1 MSTAGVWL
9 SVEKRLV
16 VSEKD
21 RMLVPL
27 SKMLEGSSDRAGE
40 AYVGLDNIDARS
52 SDTKEGEYCVRD
64 AVTGRRSV
72 WNYTGLPLAVAIR
85 GMRRHLK
92 IESENVYS
100 LFTGTPT
107 WRNSCESC
115 VAEYLLARCLA
126 ICSSFRG
133 EAGCGDCD
141 APSSL
146 GHGPGD
152 ILAGDCGL
160 YADCCMGV
168 SVHIKHTSNIPWG
181 VIYSRRYE
189 KGGRRWS

>member
-1 MSTAGVWL
+1 MAMPASRQKQQVKDDFGLGVVAVGVLESADRADWGDTIEGE
-9 SVEKRLV
+9 SAWVACGKSNWVWTRHVDCRGVAFVEKRLV

-92 IESENVYS
+92 I
-100 LFTGTPT
+100 
-107 WRNSCESC
+107 
-115 VAEYLLARCLA
+115 
-126 ICSSFRG
+126 
-133 EAGCGDCD
+133 D
-141 APSSL
+141 
-146 GHGPGD
+146 
-152 ILAGDCGL
+152 
-160 YADCCMGV
+160 
-168 SVHIKHTSNIPWG
+168 K
-181 VIYSRRYE
+181 
-189 KGGRRWS
+189 